1 MKTILVDM
9 NIILTLLE
17 LNVILVET
25 KIKLTNERAVDMAES
40 GRFRRKKANFSMVSN
55 EILRDKTISLKA
67 KGLYSLIQ
75 SYVTLENF
83 VLYKGFLMSHCV
95 EGRKAFD
102 AAWSELKETGYLIQY
117 RMKDKENHFYY
128 EYELLDEKS
137 PGVPKGS
144 NGEFSGV
151 PFGSNTKSVAHKTCV
166 TENGEYINNTDLSN
180 DLLNNTTSNHIVSER
195 DVMEQIGYDANL
207 HDDFVKNLVL
217 LMVDVLNT
225 PDDSII
231 RVNQA
236 SQKAKV
242 VKDRFRQ
249 IRYKHIEYVKL
260 VFSEYTGEI
269 SSIRN
274 YLITAL
280 FNSVTTCDIYF
291 SQRVQHDLY
300 GEGEQQWK
308 AAK

>member
-1 MKTILVDM
+1 MP
-9 NIILTLLE
+9 E
-17 LNVILVET
+17 Y
-25 KIKLTNERAVDMAES
+25 S
-40 GRFRRKKANFSMVSN
+40 GGKFRHKKVNFSMVSN
-55 EILRDKTISLKA
+55 EILRNDAVSLKA
-67 KGLYSLIQ
+67 KGLYALIQ
-75 SYVTLENF
+75 SYITIEDF
-83 VLYKGFLMSHCV
+83 SLYKGFLLSKCK
-95 EGRKAFD
+95 EGKKAFD
-102 AAWSELKETGYLIQY
+102 AAWKELKDTGYLIQY
-117 RMKDKENHFYY
+117 QMQDPKTKQFYWEYDLIDSLREKPYPQNGTMAINSHTSKKDDMVQSICGSKEVMAIGWTN
-128 EYELLDEKS
+128 
-137 PGVPKGS
+137 
-144 NGEFSGV
+144 
-151 PFGSNTKSVAHKTCV
+151 KTV
-166 TENGEYINNTDLSN
+166 SNNTDLKEYI
-180 DLLNNTTSNHIVSER
+180 SNHIVSER
-195 DVMEQIGYDANL
+195 DVVDQIGYDESL

-242 VKDRFRQ
+242 VKERFRQ
-249 IRYKHIEYVKL
+249 IRYKHIEYMKL

-280 FNSVTTCDIYF
+280 FNSLTTCDIYF